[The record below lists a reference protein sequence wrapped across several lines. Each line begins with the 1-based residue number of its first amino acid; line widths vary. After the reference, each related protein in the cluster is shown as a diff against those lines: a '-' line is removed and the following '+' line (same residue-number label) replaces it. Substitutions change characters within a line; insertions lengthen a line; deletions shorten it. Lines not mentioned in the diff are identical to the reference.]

1 MDITETFEV
10 DRPPAAVFAVLTDPE
25 RLPEWQPTTVDVRR
39 TATGPLSEG
48 EVFEETHKAGPRRM
62 DSTFRVAAYD
72 APRQFALVAV
82 EGPVK
87 FDGRWELE
95 ARQGGTLVTFTGSG
109 APRLLA
115 PLLRRRF
122 RGYHEKLRG
131 LVEDDRAAAP
141 PTPPPAA

>member
-25 RLPEWQPTTVDVRR
+25 RLPEWQPTTIDVRR
-39 TATGPLSEG
+39 TATGPLSQG
-48 EVFEETHKAGPRRM
+48 EVFEETHKAGPRRL
-62 DSTFRVAAYD
+62 DSTFRVAALD
-72 APRQFALVAV
+72 PPRQFALTAV
-82 EGPVK
+82 DGPVK

-95 ARQGGTLVTFTGSG
+95 EREGRTLVTFTGSG

-122 RGYHEKLRG
+122 RGYHEKLKAM
-131 LVEDDRAAAP
+131 VEDGRADAAP
-141 PTPPPAA
+141 LPQPVA